1 LLFSIGKIGIFIEM
15 ELHIGI
21 IFTEIVKKSLLP
33 AHRIYLCVL
42 YRTQKTCITIVII
55 IIIIIVIS
63 LLSND
68 WLVFITEKDSVYCA
82 VRPETFKTQ
91 DGAEGTWH
99 SILTKVRTYIR

>member
-1 LLFSIGKIGIFIEM
+1 M
-15 ELHIGI
+15 EEHIGI

-33 AHRIYLCVL
+33 AHRIYLSVL
-42 YRTQKTCITIVII
+42 YRTQKTCFTIVVVII
-55 IIIIIVIS
+55 IIF

-99 SILTKVRTYIR
+99 SILTKVRTYMR